1 MREYKFRGKRK
12 DNGKWIYGSL
22 ISWPDGEMEIADIRY
37 DDSGNK
43 YMVIPE
49 TVGQFTGLK
58 DKNGKE
64 IYEGDKLRGFQKEQ
78 NDQDGKNGFEI
89 TDSVHWRAGGFM
101 VFGKNMQSA
110 FIKDK
115 NTINFFSWCRQGNMA
130 IEDAYY
136 EIIDIE
142 VMGNIHDVNPAS
154 GQSGDNYMLHDPN
167 VKSEEAQAEAAQ
179 ESASQDQA
187 MEATQE
193 SAEEGGVEG

>member
-64 IYEGDKLRGFQKEQ
+64 IYEGDRLKRTQQIDGNFIDRIIERYEVTYNSSIAAFEYKPI
-78 NDQDGKNGFEI
+78 DGKEYKQYTIRPFGGDEI
-89 TDSVHWRAGGFM
+89 E
-101 VFGKNMQSA
+101 
-110 FIKDK
+110 I
-115 NTINFFSWCRQGNMA
+115 IGNMIA
-130 IEDAYY
+130 ILTVY
-136 EIIDIE
+136 IT
-142 VMGNIHDVNPAS
+142 
-154 GQSGDNYMLHDPN
+154 LFLL
-167 VKSEEAQAEAAQ
+167 K
-179 ESASQDQA
+179 
-187 MEATQE
+187 AT
-193 SAEEGGVEG
+193 